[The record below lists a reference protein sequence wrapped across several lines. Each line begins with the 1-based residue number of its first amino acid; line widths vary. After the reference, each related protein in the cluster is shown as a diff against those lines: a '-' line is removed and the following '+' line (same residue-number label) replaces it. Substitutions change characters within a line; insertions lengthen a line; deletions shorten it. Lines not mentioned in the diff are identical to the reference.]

1 VDEGSMASASG
12 PPYEDLTL
20 KSVRQRTYPGVFAS
34 EGLAH
39 VAAQL
44 MVFMGAPRN
53 VGRVSH

>member
-1 VDEGSMASASG
+1 MASASG